1 MSTLFFMV
9 IVRLAALYFFMNGLN
24 FFSTAMY
31 SVFSEQYD
39 GILRVSVLTLGLNL
53 LISIVLFCFPRV
65 VLLGLNVRIEP
76 GREIPHVS
84 DFQSAGIALIGLYF
98 VLESL
103 ANLVFVVVTVEQMR
117 DLGMGIESLS
127 SQTKADFVSYV
138 FQFVLGLLAVIGSN
152 GMSKAITWLRT
163 IGTRPRGETAGE

>member
-9 IVRLAALYFFMNGLN
+9 IVRLAALYFIMNGLN
-24 FFSTAMY
+24 FFSVALY

-39 GILRVSVLTLGLNL
+39 GFQRVSALVLGLNL
-53 LISIVLFCFPRV
+53 LISTVLFCFPRV
-65 VLLGLNVRIEP
+65 VLLGLNIRTDP
-76 GREIPHVS
+76 GREVPRIS

-117 DLGMGIESLS
+117 NLGMGIENLPA
-127 SQTKADFVSYV
+127 QNKADFVSYV

-152 GMSKAITWLRT
+152 GLSRMITRLRT
-163 IGTRPRGETAGE
+163 IGTRPSGETAGE

>member
-9 IVRLAALYFFMNGLN
+9 IVRLAALYFIMNGLN
-24 FFSTAMY
+24 FFSVALY
-31 SVFSEQYD
+31 SVFSDQYD
-39 GILRVSVLTLGLNL
+39 GFQRVSALVLGLNL
-53 LISIVLFCFPRV
+53 LISTVLFCFPRV
-65 VLLGLNVRIEP
+65 VLLGLNIRTDP
-76 GREIPHVS
+76 GREVPHIS

-117 DLGMGIESLS
+117 DLGMGFESLS
-127 SQTKADFVSYV
+127 AQTKADFVSYV
-138 FQFVLGLLAVIGSN
+138 FQLVLGLLAVIGSN

-163 IGTRPRGETAGE
+163 IGTRPSGETAGE

>member
-76 GREIPHVS
+76 GKEVPHIS

-127 SQTKADFVSYV
+127 AQTKADFVSYV

-163 IGTRPRGETAGE
+163 IGTRPSRETAGE